1 MNNYGFPQQ
10 VRLLTAEDYRNV
22 FDDVTC
28 KVSNR
33 HILLLAR
40 ERSTEDNTAE
50 KNSIQQLPRVGLVFS
65 KKNVRLA
72 VQRNRLKRLVRESFR
87 LHQHT
92 LEPLDIVVLSRP
104 GISELD
110 NQTVTKQLEK
120 LWQRLNKR
128 AIDNKSNNNSEHK
141 RP

>member
-1 MNNYGFPQQ
+1 MSHYGFPRQ
-10 VRLLTAEDYRNV
+10 VRLLSAEDYRNV
-22 FDDVTC
+22 FNDVTC

-40 ERSTEDNTAE
+40 ESNTQHA
-50 KNSIQQLPRVGLVFS
+50 RVGLVVA
-65 KKNVRLA
+65 KKNVRKA
-72 VQRNRLKRLVRESFR
+72 VERNRFKRLVRDSFR

-104 GISELD
+104 GLSDLD
-110 NQTVTKQLEK
+110 NQTITKQLEN

-128 AIDNKSNNNSEHK
+128 AIDNKQKSCTKPLQADNQQKVKNNG
-141 RP
+141 

>member
-1 MNNYGFPQQ
+1 MNHYGFPQQ
-10 VRLLTAEDYRNV
+10 VRLLTAGDYRNV
-22 FDDVTC
+22 FDGVTC

-40 ERSTEDNTAE
+40 ERSTE
-50 KNSIQQLPRVGLVFS
+50 KNSVDKNISLQHPRVGLVFA

-87 LHQHT
+87 LHQHK

-128 AIDNKSNNNSEHK
+128 AIENKLNNKSEHK

>member
-1 MNNYGFPQQ
+1 MNHYGFPQQ
-10 VRLLTAEDYRNV
+10 VRLLTAGDYRDV
-22 FDDVTC
+22 FNDVTC

-40 ERSTEDNTAE
+40 ES
-50 KNSIQQLPRVGLVFS
+50 SHQHSRVGLVFS

-87 LHQHT
+87 LHQHK

-128 AIDNKSNNNSEHK
+128 AIESKSNNNSEPK

>member
-1 MNNYGFPQQ
+1 MNHYGFPQQ
-10 VRLLTAEDYRNV
+10 VRLLTAGDYSDV
-22 FDDVTC
+22 FNDVTC

-40 ERSTEDNTAE
+40 ES
-50 KNSIQQLPRVGLVFS
+50 SHQHPRVGLVFS

-87 LHQHT
+87 LHQHK

-110 NQTVTKQLEK
+110 NQTFTKQLEK

-128 AIDNKSNNNSEHK
+128 AIENK
-141 RP
+141 

>member
-1 MNNYGFPQQ
+1 MNHYGFPQQ
-10 VRLLTAEDYRNV
+10 VRLLTAGDYRDV

-40 ERSTEDNTAE
+40 ESSHQHA
-50 KNSIQQLPRVGLVFS
+50 RVGLVFS

-87 LHQHT
+87 LHQHK

-128 AIDNKSNNNSEHK
+128 AIENKSNNNSEHK

>member
-1 MNNYGFPQQ
+1 MNHYGFPQQ

-22 FDDVTC
+22 FDGVTC

-33 HILLLAR
+33 HMLLLAR
-40 ERSTEDNTAE
+40 ERSTTENCED
-50 KNSIQQLPRVGLVFS
+50 KNITPRVGLIFS

-87 LHQHT
+87 LHQHK

-128 AIDNKSNNNSEHK
+128 AIESKSNNNSEPK